1 MLIDILEFFRI
12 NINESKKK
20 KETKELKQAYKRKTK
35 KIK

>member
-12 NINESKKK
+12 NIDRSKKK

>member
-12 NINESKKK
+12 NINESKKTK
-20 KETKELKQAYKRKTK
+20 QTKELKQAYKRKTK